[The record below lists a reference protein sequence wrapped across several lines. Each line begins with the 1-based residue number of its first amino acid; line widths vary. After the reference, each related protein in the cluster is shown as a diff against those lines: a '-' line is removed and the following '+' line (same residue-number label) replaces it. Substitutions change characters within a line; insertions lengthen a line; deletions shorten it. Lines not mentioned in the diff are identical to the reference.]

1 MRCHRYHSSGRRC
14 PNTATHWLAD
24 ARGVI
29 MPGSYICH
37 PHGECEVMDAAEC
50 AMILILI
57 PIRDAKVAR

>member
-1 MRCHRYHSSGRRC
+1 
-14 PNTATHWLAD
+14 
-24 ARGVI
+24 

-57 PIRDAKVAR
+57 PIREARKES